1 MKIIKNKN
9 VYKKSKNKIEY
20 DENYQYLSQYLS
32 KSESSKYS
40 NYENSPEKL
49 IEIVSGIEDCFN
61 KDLNNNENDSIALLS
76 YDELS

>member
-40 NYENSPEKL
+40 NYENYQY
-49 IEIVSGIEDCFN
+49 
-61 KDLNNNENDSIALLS
+61 LS
-76 YDELS
+76 